1 ALNWLDLTLGAMI
14 LISAVAAARKGLSR
28 EVIGLAASLLG
39 LLLAVWFYRSAG
51 ARLAPYISS
60 EWAASL
66 GGFILI
72 FFGVLILG
80 GILSAVVGR
89 LLKTI
94 GLSMV
99 DRLLGAAFGLV
110 RGLLFGFGFV
120 TLLLAFFP
128 GEKAG
133 KPPSAV
139 IQSRLAPHLMK
150 LSRMVAPLAPGQWK
164 ESFYQ
169 AWDTKANRQ

>member
-1 ALNWLDLTLGAMI
+1 MNWLDLTLGAMI

-110 RGLLFGFGFV
+110 RG
-120 TLLLAFFP
+120 
-128 GEKAG
+128 
-133 KPPSAV
+133 
-139 IQSRLAPHLMK
+139 
-150 LSRMVAPLAPGQWK
+150 
-164 ESFYQ
+164 
-169 AWDTKANRQ
+169 